1 VLAGLLAWQNF
12 QQTEL
17 TMKPKIL
24 HKIIDEEPVL
34 VCPDCKVP
42 LEEDWIGND
51 RDPENWRLVGLV
63 CPKCYRLFEIAEAVI
78 DMDDVP
84 F

>member
-1 VLAGLLAWQNF
+1 MTALIIGKVLLWLICIGVFYIGMCWLDYWL
-12 QQTEL
+12 
-17 TMKPKIL
+17 
-24 HKIIDEEPVL
+24 
-34 VCPDCKVP
+34 
-42 LEEDWIGND
+42 GND

-63 CPKCYRLFEIAEAVI
+63 CPKCYHLFEIAEAVI

>member
-17 TMKPKIL
+17 TMKPQIP
-24 HKIIDEEPVL
+24 HEIIDEEPVL

-42 LEEDWIGND
+42 LEEDWLGND
-51 RDPENWRLVGLV
+51 RDPENWAGRFSLPEMLPRVRPG
-63 CPKCYRLFEIAEAVI
+63 YRQHGRG
-78 DMDDVP
+78 
-84 F
+84 

>member
-1 VLAGLLAWQNF
+1 
-12 QQTEL
+12 
-17 TMKPKIL
+17 MKPQFP
-24 HKIIDEEPVL
+24 HDVIDEEPVL
-34 VCPDCKVP
+34 VCPDCHEP

-63 CPKCYRLFEIAEAVI
+63 CPNCYRVFALVTASTDADEDI
-78 DMDDVP
+78 P

>member
-1 VLAGLLAWQNF
+1 
-12 QQTEL
+12 
-17 TMKPKIL
+17 MKPQIP
-24 HKIIDEEPVL
+24 HEIIDEEPVL

-42 LEEDWIGND
+42 LEEDWLGND

-63 CPKCYRLFEIAEAVI
+63 CPNCCALFELVFASTDADEDI
-78 DMDDVP
+78 P